1 MSTSPSNQINQSFLF
16 TSAKAGMDGLDREQI
31 NQIISEATKNSR
43 MAIKNKND
51 LELIKQRA
59 IKINNSLQQLHKNT
73 LLYSQI
79 QNLAT
84 SRLNNIKTKRRLD
97 KIWFHLDMDM
107 YFAAV
112 EIRDDP
118 SLANIPMAVGSKQM
132 LSTSNYIA
140 RKYGVR
146 SAMPGF
152 LALKL
157 CPQLKIIPGDY
168 SKYKRES
175 LKIMKI
181 LTEYDDNIEQIGLD
195 EAYLDLTD
203 YCKDRNIDNNKE
215 SIELIVNEIKTK
227 IYNETQLTCSIG
239 IACNKMLAKICS
251 DYNKPNGFYYLE
263 FNSEIIEQFML
274 ELNIRKIPFIGQKC
288 EQKLNSIGIYQCKH
302 LLERYIDL
310 FYIFDEERFD
320 FFIRSALG
328 IGSYK
333 HHAQQELK
341 SISRGSSFQ
350 ITKDK
355 VFLANK
361 CKELAKRVFTD
372 IQKENE
378 AVNAKTLS
386 IQVID
391 YNEEK
396 RVKCV
401 SKEDG
406 YFDKEDD
413 IINTSIS
420 ILHELLVINEYAR
433 MIRVRVSGFN
443 REVTGKNSIIR
454 WLGVTKGEKGE
465 NEVIQ
470 EEEEEKDM
478 NNENDVNDKVIEV
491 TKVDGEGTKRNNS
504 MNSKKINVLKK
515 GIRNSVVNIK
525 TYDIY
530 TMLNNMKTVV
540 NNNTHRVCT
549 EKNDNNDNTH
559 KRSKSLSSLQVSS
572 LQLNKENINH
582 AMNSNKQNKT
592 KIHLPKTKT
601 KLKHKSKPF
610 HSNSS
615 LLSTQTSTLDSFLR
629 LRNPN

>member
-1 MSTSPSNQINQSFLF
+1 MSASPSNQINQSFLF

-51 LELIKQRA
+51 LEIVKQKA
-59 IKINNSLQQLHKNT
+59 IKINNSLQQLHKNA

-84 SRLNNIKTKRRLD
+84 SRLNSIKTQHRLD
-97 KIWFHLDMDM
+97 NIWFHLDMDM

-118 SLANIPMAVGSKQM
+118 SLASIPMAVGSKQM

-157 CPQLKIIPGDY
+157 CPHLKIIPGDY

-181 LTEYDDNIEQIGLD
+181 LAEYDDNIEQIGLD

-227 IYNETQLTCSIG
+227 IYNETKLTCSVG

-263 FNSEIIEQFML
+263 FNSETIEQFML

-310 FYIFDEERFD
+310 FYVFDEERFD

-355 VFLANK
+355 DFLVTK

-378 AVNAKTLS
+378 AINPKTLS
-386 IQVID
+386 VQVTD

-396 RVKCV
+396 RIKCV

-413 IINTSIS
+413 IVNTSVC
-420 ILHELLVINEYAR
+420 ILHELLMINEYAR
-433 MIRVRVSGFN
+433 MIRVRVSAFN

-454 WLGVTKGEKGE
+454 WLGVTKREKGE

-470 EEEEEKDM
+470 EEEDEKDI
-478 NNENDVNDKVIEV
+478 NSSKHSVNDKTI
-491 TKVDGEGTKRNNS
+491 KVDEEADGKKRHNNID
-504 MNSKKINVLKK
+504 NKTFNAIKK
-515 GIRNSVVNIK
+515 GTRNSVVNIK
-525 TYDIY
+525 TYDI
-530 TMLNNMKTVV
+530 
-540 NNNTHRVCT
+540 
-549 EKNDNNDNTH
+549 
-559 KRSKSLSSLQVSS
+559 
-572 LQLNKENINH
+572 
-582 AMNSNKQNKT
+582 
-592 KIHLPKTKT
+592 
-601 KLKHKSKPF
+601 
-610 HSNSS
+610 
-615 LLSTQTSTLDSFLR
+615 
-629 LRNPN
+629 